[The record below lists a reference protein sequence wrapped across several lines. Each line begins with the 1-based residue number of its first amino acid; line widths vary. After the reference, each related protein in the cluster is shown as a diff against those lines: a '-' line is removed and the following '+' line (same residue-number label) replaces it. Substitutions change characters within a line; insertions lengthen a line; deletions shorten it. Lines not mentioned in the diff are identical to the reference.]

1 MIEMAIEIIAY
12 LLTHPITIAIIA
24 GVIISAYEIY
34 KRYLKKRTDITT
46 G

>member
-1 MIEMAIEIIAY
+1 MAIEIIAY

-24 GVIISAYEIY
+24 GIAILANEIY
-34 KRYLKKRTDITT
+34 KRYLKKSTAIMK